1 MHTHFGIGLMS
12 GSSLDGVDLAYVKF
26 IENEG
31 QYNFELLAF
40 DCYAYEAEWLDFF
53 KSFCNAAPN
62 QIFEKDHALGKLFAT
77 YIQHFIRKHKIKHL
91 DYIANHGHT
100 LYHNPQNFTT
110 IQIGNGAH
118 IAALTGIT
126 TIDQLRIMDVAL
138 GGQGAPIVPIMDTML
153 LSAYPFC
160 LNIGGIAN
168 ITINDNK
175 TLKAFDICAANQILN
190 HFASKLQLP
199 YDKDGAVAKTGTID
213 WDLIKA
219 FHQSDTFLQSAPPK
233 SLDNQYSKNII
244 QLLETKTAADALA
257 TATAHIA
264 YEIGQILRRLKVKN
278 GTMYATGGGTKNTFL
293 IQHIKEQVAHYN
305 IDVCIPEEQIID
317 YKEAIAM
324 AFIGLLRLHQKENV
338 LHQIS
343 GAHRSSINGCIWS
356 GINPLTN

>member
-1 MHTHFGIGLMS
+1 MHTYYGIGLMS

-26 IENEG
+26 IEEHG
-31 QYNFELLAF
+31 QFNFELLAF
-40 DCYAYEAEWLDFF
+40 DCFAYEIEWLDFF
-53 KSFCNAAPN
+53 KNFSNAAPN
-62 QIFEKDHALGKLFAT
+62 TIFEKDHALGKLFAT
-77 YIQHFIRKHKIKHL
+77 HIKQFIHKHQIKHL

-100 LYHNPQNFTT
+100 LYHNPQNYTT
-110 IQIGNGAH
+110 VQIGNGAH

-138 GGQGAPIVPIMDTML
+138 GGQGAPIVPIMDTTL

-199 YDKDGAVAKTGTID
+199 YDKDGAVAKSGNID
-213 WDLIKA
+213 WDMIKA

-233 SLDNQYSKNII
+233 SLDNQYSKSII
-244 QLLETKTAADALA
+244 RLLETKTEADALA
-257 TATAHIA
+257 TASAHIA
-264 YEIGQILRRLKVKN
+264 YEIGKIFNSLDTGN
-278 GTMYATGGGTKNTFL
+278 GAMFVTGGGAKNTFL
-293 IQHIKEQVAHYN
+293 VQLIKEQVAQYN
-305 IDVCIPEEQIID
+305 IEVFIPEEQIID

-324 AFIGLLRLHQKENV
+324 AFIGLLRLQQKENV

-356 GINPLTN
+356 GN